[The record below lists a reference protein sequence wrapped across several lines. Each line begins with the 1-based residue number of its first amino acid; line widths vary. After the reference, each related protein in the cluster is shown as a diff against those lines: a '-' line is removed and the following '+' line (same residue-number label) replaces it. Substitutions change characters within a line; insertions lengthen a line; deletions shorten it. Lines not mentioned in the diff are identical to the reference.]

1 MQSSVSKNF
10 DCWFIYTSAGTYSS
24 DQ

>member
-1 MQSSVSKNF
+1 MQSSVSKHF
-10 DCWFIYTSAGTYSS
+10 DCWFIYTSAETYSS